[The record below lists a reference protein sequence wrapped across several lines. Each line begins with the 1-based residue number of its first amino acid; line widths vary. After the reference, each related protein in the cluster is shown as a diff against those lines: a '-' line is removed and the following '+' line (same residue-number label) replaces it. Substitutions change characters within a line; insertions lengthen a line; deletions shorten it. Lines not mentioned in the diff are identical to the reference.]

1 MHINAYVLLRA
12 CYMFK
17 EINDTSVTKL
27 IFEIVFLF
35 KKKLLYVQ

>member
-1 MHINAYVLLRA
+1 MHINAYVLCAR
-12 CYMFK
+12 YKFK
-17 EINDTSVTKL
+17 EINDTSVTKV